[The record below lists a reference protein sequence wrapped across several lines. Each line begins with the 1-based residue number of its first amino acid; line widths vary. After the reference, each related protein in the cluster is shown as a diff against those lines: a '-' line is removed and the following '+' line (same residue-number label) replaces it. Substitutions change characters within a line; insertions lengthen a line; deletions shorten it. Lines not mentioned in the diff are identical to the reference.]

1 MAILGVF
8 CILFYFLHDNDE
20 ELYKVAF
27 VIILSFGIICA
38 LTVPILLHVDELE
51 HFTRSELT
59 SHGEFIPH
67 WIGDEMG
74 IHRLYNLT
82 DGEFSDEF
90 NHGVG
95 FYSIGS
101 LRFYEDDSGKTVFDT
116 THGSDKI
123 NHTPYIRPSAFEQN
137 PFYGYLP
144 QAIGIFIAKLLDL
157 NVIWMLWLGR
167 IFNLV
172 CFAFLVALAVKI
184 TPCLKMPFI
193 AVSCIPVTIFHAS
206 SVSIDSMIFGL
217 GILAVAYFLYLHQS
231 SENSIENKH
240 WIIFTL
246 LCLLLGLCKLPYLAF
261 IFLLLLVPKDNFKDA
276 NALPLIILSI
286 LIVAIC
292 GILWSRY
299 SMPALMHSWRSSFN
313 QVNSTGQLKYLLN
326 NPLAILKFFQLSI
339 TNGLFEITGELI
351 NFDYG
356 SESSFARYSF
366 IIMAVEA
373 FVAIVLFA
381 YPSKIRFDLKTK
393 LGSLLIFLVI
403 YFGTFFVQLLTWAN
417 VGQMNFGV
425 HIRYFIPL
433 FCLIPVFF
441 QLNLL
446 NDSRNFD
453 RYTFVFIIGFMATL
467 ILALVTKYY

>member
-1 MAILGVF
+1 
-8 CILFYFLHDNDE
+8 
-20 ELYKVAF
+20 
-27 VIILSFGIICA
+27 
-38 LTVPILLHVDELE
+38 
-51 HFTRSELT
+51 
-59 SHGEFIPH
+59 
-67 WIGDEMG
+67 
-74 IHRLYNLT
+74 
-82 DGEFSDEF
+82 
-90 NHGVG
+90 
-95 FYSIGS
+95 
-101 LRFYEDDSGKTVFDT
+101 
-116 THGSDKI
+116 
-123 NHTPYIRPSAFEQN
+123 
-137 PFYGYLP
+137 
-144 QAIGIFIAKLLDL
+144 
-157 NVIWMLWLGR
+157 
-167 IFNLV
+167 
-172 CFAFLVALAVKI
+172 
-184 TPCLKMPFI
+184 
-193 AVSCIPVTIFHAS
+193 
-206 SVSIDSMIFGL
+206 
-217 GILAVAYFLYLHQS
+217 
-231 SENSIENKH
+231 
-240 WIIFTL
+240 
-246 LCLLLGLCKLPYLAF
+246 
-261 IFLLLLVPKDNFKDA
+261 
-276 NALPLIILSI
+276 
-286 LIVAIC
+286 
-292 GILWSRY
+292 
-299 SMPALMHSWRSSFN
+299 MPALMHSWRSSFN

-446 NDSRNFD
+446 NDSKNFD